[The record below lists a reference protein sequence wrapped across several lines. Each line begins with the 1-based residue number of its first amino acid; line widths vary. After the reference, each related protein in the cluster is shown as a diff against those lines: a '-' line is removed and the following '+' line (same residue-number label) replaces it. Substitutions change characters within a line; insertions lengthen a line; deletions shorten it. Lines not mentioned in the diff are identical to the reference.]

1 MSDGPFPKISFIIP
15 TLNAAA
21 LLDNCL
27 ASIARQTWPR
37 DRYEIIIADAR
48 SKDATRD
55 IARKYGAIVLDDD
68 GDNMEEGK
76 RLALAHAT
84 GDYIVFVDAD
94 NELTHPDFLE
104 LAVNALAKNPQAL
117 GVESY
122 YLPSAKMSSFCAY
135 VTHLLH
141 ISDPVAW
148 LMSVNPKLIARD
160 GEIERWTMPGES
172 FAYPL
177 GANGF
182 VFRKADLDA
191 VHGRQQLFQDTHVAL
206 HLMQMGKR
214 EWLRIRGRGVHH
226 YYIQSL
232 GAFLKKRRRA
242 MVHYFNVREKS
253 TISWAAQKPAVPAW
267 LAALYCVTL
276 IGPLFHTLRGMARD
290 GDWRWLWHT
299 PASVA
304 SLLGILWGWQT
315 QRANRHNAKLIADLQ
330 PQQGLK
336 GGTAAPDVNQ
346 KRRVVCLV
354 NGIYSG
360 HIGGGDIYFSYI
372 ARAALDAGYE
382 LHFFGGHAFKDY
394 LERRKLPLNLTLT
407 DSGVGELG
415 DVASLPGQFRLLWD
429 FSRRLCGSLRQL
441 REIRPDDCVY
451 AMSDYW
457 FDSIPLML
465 CRARSKIMYLGMMA
479 PTLREVLTKGRADV
493 SASRLAS
500 LYYWMSQ
507 QFSVRCFRWS
517 ARKKF
522 TYGHPEMR
530 AYLRRFGYAESE
542 LALVSNGMDIS
553 AADRAAE
560 QKKEF
565 DVVWAG
571 RVHPQKG
578 IDDLLATLVYLA
590 GRLENFRAV
599 IIGNSQAALEPRV
612 RELGLSEKVTFAG
625 LVSEEEKFRLLKASR
640 VFAMPSRYESWG
652 IVIGEA
658 LASGTAV
665 VAYDLQCY
673 RPVFGDFV
681 RYVKPF
687 DLDEFQRAMEREI
700 VAQRAGR
707 NYLTAMDLPSL
718 KRSLSWASS
727 QESFRA
733 VLAEMTGPA

>member
-1 MSDGPFPKISFIIP
+1 MSDGPKISFIIP

-37 DRYEIIIADAR
+37 DRYQIIIADAR

-55 IARKYGAIVLDDD
+55 IAKKYGAIVLDDD

-104 LAVNALAKNPQAL
+104 LAVNALAKNPQSL

-135 VTHLLH
+135 VTHRLH

-160 GEIERWTMPGES
+160 GEIERWTIPGES
-172 FAYPL
+172 LAYPL

-191 VHGRQQLFQDTHVAL
+191 VRQQQQLFQDTHVAL

-242 MVHYFNVREKS
+242 MVHFFNVREKS
-253 TISWAAQKPAVPAW
+253 SVSWAAQKPAVPAW

-276 IGPLFHTLRGMARD
+276 IGPLFHTLLGIARD
-290 GDWRWLWHT
+290 RDWRWVWHT

-330 PQQGLK
+330 PKQTLKSGL
-336 GGTAAPDVNQ
+336 TAPTSNQ

-354 NGIYSG
+354 NGIYSS

-372 ARAALDAGYE
+372 ARAALEAGYE
-382 LHFFGGHAFKDY
+382 LHFFGGHAFKEY
-394 LERRKLPLNLTLT
+394 MERQKLPMNLTLT
-407 DSGVGELG
+407 DSGKGDLG
-415 DVASLPGQFRLLWD
+415 DVASLPGQLRLLFD
-429 FSRRLCGSLRQL
+429 FSRRLFGALRRL

-457 FDSIPLML
+457 FDSIPLL
-465 CRARSKIMYLGMMA
+465 ICRARAKIMYLGMMA
-479 PTLREVLTKGRADV
+479 PTFREVLTKGRPDV
-493 SASRLAS
+493 ASSRLAS
-500 LYYWMSQ
+500 IYYWTSQ
-507 QFSVRCFRWS
+507 QFSVRAFCCC

-530 AYLRRFGYAESE
+530 AYLRRFGYAEAE

-553 AADRAAE
+553 AADRTPE
-560 QKKEF
+560 QKKEY
-565 DVVWAG
+565 DLVWAG

-599 IIGNSQAALEPRV
+599 MIGKSKETLEPRV
-612 RELGLSEKVTFAG
+612 RELGLAEKVTFAG

-665 VAYDLQCY
+665 VAYELQCY
-673 RPVFGDFV
+673 RLVFGEFV
-681 RYVKPF
+681 RYVPPF
-687 DLDEFQRAMEREI
+687 DREEFMRAMEREI
-700 VAQRAGR
+700 LEQRAGR
-707 NYLTAMDLPSL
+707 NYFTSLDLPGL

-727 QESFRA
+727 QESFRE
-733 VLAEMTGPA
+733 VLAEMTGPV